1 MLTHEDIEEILR
13 LLDATPV
20 DELELQTE
28 HFKLTLRR
36 SASERGSWTQE
47 HQTRGEPRLLAGSA
61 TEAASVATAPVPSA
75 PALPGTLEVRA
86 PLLGTFY
93 RSPKPGVAPFVAV
106 GSRVGANTVVAIIET
121 MKLMNSVYAGVDG
134 QVSEICVADGAA
146 VERDQVLMRLAAP
159 KS

>member
-20 DELELQTE
+20 DELELETE
-28 HFKLTLRR
+28 HFKLILRR
-36 SASERGSWTQE
+36 SASERGGWTQE
-47 HQTRGEPRLLAGSA
+47 HETRGEPRVLAAAAEASSA
-61 TEAASVATAPVPSA
+61 QSAPAPSA
-75 PALPGTLEVRA
+75 PAVAGALEVRA

-106 GSRVGANTVVAIIET
+106 GTRVGTNTVVAIIET

-134 QVSEICVADGAA
+134 QVIEICVADGTA
-146 VERDQVLMRLAAP
+146 VERDQVLMRLAPP

>member
-20 DELELQTE
+20 DELELETE
-28 HFKLTLRR
+28 HFKLSLRR

-47 HQTRGEPRLLAGSA
+47 HQTRGEPRVLATSA
-61 TEAASVATAPVPSA
+61 AETSSVTTAPAPSA
-75 PALPGTLEVRA
+75 PAMAGSLEVRA

-106 GSRVGANTVVAIIET
+106 GTRVGANTVVAIIET

-134 QVSEICVADGAA
+134 QVIEICVADGAA
-146 VERDQVLMRLAAP
+146 VERDQVLMRLTPP
-159 KS
+159 KP